1 MLKHV
6 LVGSTAQGNVFIT
19 IRYFNKRLSLTGVE
33 GPYSNGNASGSC
45 GQIRDTLG
53 RLTAPRFTK
62 ETLDQLKQIWDRWH
76 LNDMKAGTPA
86 QEDYLRENY
95 KERYDYTKASEVLR
109 EAGLNPDNGYKYG
122 SAWLF
127 EEVPEDVINFLASF
141 PDTDLL
147 PQIWRK

>member
-6 LVGSTAQGNVFIT
+6 LVGSTARGNVFIT
-19 IRYFNKRLSLTGVE
+19 ISYINKRLSLTGVE
-33 GPYSNGNASGSC
+33 GPDSRGNCKGSC
-45 GQIRDTLG
+45 GQIRDTLV
-53 RLTAPRFTK
+53 RLTAPHFTK

-95 KERYDYTKASEVLR
+95 KERCDYTKACEVLQ